1 MHDLNDLQYFALVVE
16 HGGFSKA
23 ERASGMPKSRLSR
36 RITALEDSLGARLLQ
51 RSTRRFAVTDLG
63 QSVYRHARAMLDEA
77 QAARE
82 VVERQSAVP
91 RGLVRISAPVAIAQ
105 RQLALLLPEF
115 LERYPE
121 VRVQLHVSNRRV
133 DLINEGIDVALR
145 VRTRLNDDGSLILR
159 SFAQI
164 NEFLVASPRYLDRS
178 GRPRHPAD
186 LAAHACLSMSE
197 EPGQQRWE
205 LHGPEGA
212 IERVDFQ
219 PRLMAHDFPVLREVA
234 AAGHGIALL
243 PETVCADLLGNGA
256 LERVLP
262 DWSLPQGIFH
272 AVFPS
277 RSGLLPSIRALIDF
291 LAERLPRLIE
301 DQRRHCGPSPG
312 PNPVAGP
319 GPDAPRPPARKR
331 AGR

>member
-1 MHDLNDLQYFALVVE
+1 MHDLNDLHYFALVVE

-36 RITALEDSLGARLLQ
+36 RITALEESLGARLLQ

-63 QSVYRHARAMLDEA
+63 QSVYRHVRVMLDEA

-91 RGLVRISAPVAIAQ
+91 RGLVRVSAPVAIAQ
-105 RQLALLLPEF
+105 QQLARLMPEF
-115 LERYPE
+115 LDRHPQ
-121 VRVQLHVSNRRV
+121 VRVQLQVSNRRV

-164 NEFLVASPRYLDRS
+164 NEYLVASPRYLDAH
-178 GRPRHPAD
+178 GRPQAPAD
-186 LAAHACLSMSE
+186 LATHSCLSMSE

-205 LHGPEGA
+205 LHGPDGLVEKV
-212 IERVDFQ
+212 EFQ

-234 AAGHGIALL
+234 AAGHGVALL
-243 PETVCADLLGNGA
+243 PETVCADLLGSGQ

-262 DWSLPQGIFH
+262 DWRLPQGIFH

-277 RSGLLPSIRALIDF
+277 RSGLLPAIRVFIDF
-291 LAERLPRLIE
+291 LAERLPAVLE
-301 DQRRHCGPSPG
+301 EQRKASGCPRDGGAPSATTG
-312 PNPVAGP
+312 KRK
-319 GPDAPRPPARKR
+319 RPPA
-331 AGR
+331 APG

>member
-36 RITALEDSLGARLLQ
+36 RITALQDSLGARLLQ

-164 NEFLVASPRYLDRS
+164 NEFLVASPRYLERS
-178 GRPRHPAD
+178 GRPRHPVD

-243 PETVCADLLGNGA
+243 PETVCADLLGAGV

-291 LAERLPRLIE
+291 LAERLPALIE
-301 DQRRHCGPSPG
+301 DQRRHSGCPRSQKPASNAAAAPEARARRRKSP
-312 PNPVAGP
+312 
-319 GPDAPRPPARKR
+319 
-331 AGR
+331 